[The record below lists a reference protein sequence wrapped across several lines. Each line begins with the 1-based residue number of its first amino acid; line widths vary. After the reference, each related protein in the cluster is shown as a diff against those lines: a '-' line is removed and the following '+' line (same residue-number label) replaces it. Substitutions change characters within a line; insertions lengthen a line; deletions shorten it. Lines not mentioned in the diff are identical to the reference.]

1 MHPLIAVARSLKYPV
16 LFILWNF
23 LVPTLVISQLLGS
36 DLVREACG
44 NEDGMEEAFRN
55 ISARATALHNNITC
69 RVATDS
75 SEGAMGLVKQV
86 SFDDGLKW
94 AVKVVKKEIYPLVN
108 EGFRSL
114 DVIEKYCPELPVPKQ
129 YGAMETLAS
138 GKLNYYF
145 MEWKEGRDLGYEC
158 TLHTLDNNTSSNS
171 GENTFSIPERLVPQL
186 AEFVYNLTT
195 CPIPEWESI
204 PLNYPGHAH
213 ISQWRR
219 LLPVEGA
226 KQFDLEMQIGPKC
239 FRTRDLG

>member
-1 MHPLIAVARSLKYPV
+1 MYVAKCSLIIGLLSLD
-16 LFILWNF
+16 I
-23 LVPTLVISQLLGS
+23 IAGSQLLGS
-36 DLVREACG
+36 DLVRLDCG
-44 NEDGMEEAFRN
+44 TAKRVEDAFLN
-55 ISARATALHNNITC
+55 ISNRASALRNGTKCHL
-69 RVATDS
+69 AGAS

-86 SFDDGLKW
+86 VFDDGSKW
-94 AVKVVKKEIYPLVN
+94 AVKIVQKKIYPWVH
-108 EGFRSL
+108 EGLRSL
-114 DVIEKYCPELPVPKQ
+114 DVIEKYCPELPVPKR

-204 PLNYPGHAH
+204 PLNYSAH
-213 ISQWRR
+213 HLQWRR
-219 LLPVEGA
+219 
-226 KQFDLEMQIGPKC
+226 
-239 FRTRDLG
+239 